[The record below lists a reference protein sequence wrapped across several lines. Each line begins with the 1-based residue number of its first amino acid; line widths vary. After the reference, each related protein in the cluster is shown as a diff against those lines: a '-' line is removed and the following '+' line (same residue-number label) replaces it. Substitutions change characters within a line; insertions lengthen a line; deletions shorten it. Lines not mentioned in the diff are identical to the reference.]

1 MGGITDHARASRDEA
16 IQWLAAEQRPLVG
29 YLEVLDDGVDF
40 LVPSGK
46 GAAASLAR
54 AALGPGFHRP
64 VLALEDADEV
74 EQLAAADRIG
84 DDMAAGADPVGA
96 DVALH
101 VRRQALHRHQ
111 ATPGGYAGEEGLGVA
126 ADLPAD
132 FGMHAVGADDDSAA
146 HALAVCELQLDAT
159 ALLLE
164 TDAAAIYV

>member
-74 EQLAAADRIG
+74 EKFAAAHRIG
-84 DDMAAGADPVGA
+84 DDMAAGANPVGA
-96 DVALH
+96 DIALH
-101 VRRQALHRHQ
+101 AGRQALHRHE
-111 ATPGGYAGEEGLGVA
+111 AAPGGNAGEERLFIA
-126 ADLPAD
+126 TDLPAD
-132 FGMHAVGADDDSAA
+132 
-146 HALAVCELQLDAT
+146 
-159 ALLLE
+159 
-164 TDAAAIYV
+164 